1 MVKSMT
7 TKNKRLHPRIDSLNL
22 LSYSCIDETGQ
33 VVAHGMGRT
42 LNVSQGGIL
51 LETHVKI
58 DLKHTVSLTIGLEED
73 LVDIMGEIAHSSP
86 GQGENYESGIQFHEM
101 DKTAFQILI
110 KYIKAFR
117 EQYGSDS

>member
-51 LETHVKI
+51 LETRAPVDKGQ
-58 DLKHTVSLTIGLEED
+58 TVLLSIGLEDDMTEEVEGRVVFSTMDED
-73 LVDIMGEIAHSSP
+73 YDRF
-86 GQGENYESGIQFHEM
+86 QTGIEFINP
-101 DKTAFQILI
+101 DKKSKRLI
-110 KYIKAFR
+110 KQYVDAFLKQL
-117 EQYGSDS
+117 EE